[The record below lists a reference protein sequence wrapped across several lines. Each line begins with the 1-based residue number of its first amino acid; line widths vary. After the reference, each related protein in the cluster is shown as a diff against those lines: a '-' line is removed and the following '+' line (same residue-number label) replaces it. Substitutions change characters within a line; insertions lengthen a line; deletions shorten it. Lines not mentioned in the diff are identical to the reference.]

1 MNLTYRILA
10 RINNILHY
18 PNQSI
23 TSQQLKSILCPQNIK
38 NFVKNEQNNQFL
50 YDAFALSRL
59 LEIHQGSV
67 MQYIFNFY
75 TTNYNMI
82 IPNEPM
88 LEFLRVDSLVLPFA
102 DNIATNIFN
111 TIISDFVHK
120 IPQTVD
126 MNFYIQTFSLL
137 DTTPFIFFYHPYFDN
152 LNIRNEKLN
161 DALTFSDFI

>member
-1 MNLTYRILA
+1 
-10 RINNILHY
+10 
-18 PNQSI
+18 
-23 TSQQLKSILCPQNIK
+23 
-38 NFVKNEQNNQFL
+38 
-50 YDAFALSRL
+50 
-59 LEIHQGSV
+59 
-67 MQYIFNFY
+67 
-75 TTNYNMI
+75 MI